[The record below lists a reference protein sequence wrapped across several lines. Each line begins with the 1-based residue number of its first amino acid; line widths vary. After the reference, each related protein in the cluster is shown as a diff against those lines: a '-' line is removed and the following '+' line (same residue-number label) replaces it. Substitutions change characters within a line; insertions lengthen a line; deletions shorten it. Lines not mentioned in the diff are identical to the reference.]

1 MRREDT
7 VSTRREF
14 LSSIPAIWLPVTQQP
29 TSDDDRIDRMVAEL
43 ASVLER
49 HHGGKW
55 AATRDVK
62 NQFVMICRQ

>member
-1 MRREDT
+1 MRREGN

-14 LSSIPAIWLPVTQQP
+14 LSFIPAVWLPVMP
-29 TSDDDRIDRMVAEL
+29 DTSKDDDRIDRLVGEL

-55 AATRDVK
+55 SATRDAK
-62 NQFVMICRQ
+62 HQFVMICRQ